1 MVIDIIQQALKGPEK
16 KFIYISFQNILN
28 NHYDTVF
35 DIIHHFKD
43 IRLKDV
49 KEFKVFQIKEMP
61 QDLDKITFSTK
72 YKKAVDKFYDMLS
85 ENSSDTSDKFCD
97 LLDTLPHEKK
107 SAIFLLKL
115 KLRCR
120 KMIGGDI
127 TDLDDDDAIEKS
139 KKKGMITRNM
149 RRILHALYA
158 STMNVFIIVSDNILK
173 STFKIK
179 VPLETGK
186 TNKFW
191 DAQTGGLHGQT
202 TDDKYMEAVRPFA
215 DKLSANIIKY
225 FLEVNES
232 ILKTEGFKQLINV
245 FSPENIGA
253 YINEIGMSV
262 AVDTFV
268 PFETLKLTS
277 EVIQFLAAQT
287 KEVSYKSDIINKQE
301 EKKIRKELDV
311 YKNNLELLQKEI
323 EELLCLIK
331 HKNPD
336 VKIDDIL
343 AHEMKREGLKMKF
356 ECPHKGG
363 KNEIFDQLQVM
374 KNTIDNKKTNETLMQ
389 QELYYI
395 VVISNN
401 IKNIISKIDSTNG
414 ASLPE
419 LTIKAI
425 EIQSDYRSL
434 KSQFGQFRVVINSD
448 PNLKN

>member
-1 MVIDIIQQALKGPEK
+1 MVIDVIRQALKGPEK

-35 DIIHHFKD
+35 DIIHHFKN
-43 IRLKDV
+43 ITLKDV
-49 KEFKVFQIKEMP
+49 KEFKVFQVKEMP

-72 YKKAVDKFYDMLS
+72 YKKAVDKFYEMLS
-85 ENSSDTSDKFCD
+85 ENSSDKFCD

-127 TDLDDDDAIEKS
+127 TDLDDDDAIEKA
-139 KKKGMITRNM
+139 KKKGITTRNM
-149 RRILHALYA
+149 TRILHALYA
-158 STMNVFIIVSDNILK
+158 STMDIFIILGDNLLK

-179 VPLETGK
+179 VPLESGK

-202 TDDKYMEAVRPFA
+202 TDDKYLEAVRPFA

-225 FLEVNES
+225 FSEVNES
-232 ILKTEGFKQLINV
+232 VLKTEGFKQLINL

-253 YINEIGMSV
+253 YINEIGI
-262 AVDTFV
+262 AAKIDTFI

-277 EVIQFLAAQT
+277 EVIEFLAAQT
-287 KEVSYKSDIINKQE
+287 KEVSYQSDIVNKEE
-301 EKKIRKELDV
+301 EKRIRRQLDV

-331 HKNPD
+331 NKNPRHG
-336 VKIDDIL
+336 KLIDDIL
-343 AHEMKREGLKMKF
+343 AHEMKREGLEMKF

-414 ASLPE
+414 DSLTG
-419 LTIKAI
+419 LRMKAI
-425 EIQSDYRSL
+425 EIESDYHSL
-434 KSQFGQFRVVINSD
+434 KSQFGQFREVINSD

>member
-43 IRLKDV
+43 ISLKDV
-49 KEFKVFQIKEMP
+49 KEFKVFQVKEMP
-61 QDLDKITFSTK
+61 QDLDKITFSSK

-85 ENSSDTSDKFCD
+85 ENPSDTSDKFCE

-107 SAIFLLKL
+107 SAVFLLKL

-127 TDLDDDDAIEKS
+127 TDIDDDDAIEKA
-139 KKKGMITRNM
+139 KKKGMTTRNV
-149 RRILHALYA
+149 RRILHAFYA
-158 STMNVFIIVSDNILK
+158 STMDIFIILSDNILK

-191 DAQTGGLHGQT
+191 DAQTGGIHGQT

-225 FLEVNES
+225 FSEVNEN
-232 ILKTEGFKQLINV
+232 IIQTEGFKRLIGL
-245 FSPENIGA
+245 FGPKNIGA
-253 YINEIGMSV
+253 YVNQLGIAV
-262 AVDTFV
+262 AVETLV

-287 KEVSYKSDIINKQE
+287 KEISYQSDVINK
-301 EKKIRKELDV
+301 EKERKIRKELDV

-331 HKNPD
+331 KNSD
-336 VKIDDIL
+336 VKLIDEIL

-356 ECPHKGG
+356 ECPQQGG
-363 KNEIFDQLQVM
+363 KNEILDQ
-374 KNTIDNKKTNETLMQ
+374 
-389 QELYYI
+389 
-395 VVISNN
+395 
-401 IKNIISKIDSTNG
+401 
-414 ASLPE
+414 
-419 LTIKAI
+419 
-425 EIQSDYRSL
+425 
-434 KSQFGQFRVVINSD
+434 
-448 PNLKN
+448 